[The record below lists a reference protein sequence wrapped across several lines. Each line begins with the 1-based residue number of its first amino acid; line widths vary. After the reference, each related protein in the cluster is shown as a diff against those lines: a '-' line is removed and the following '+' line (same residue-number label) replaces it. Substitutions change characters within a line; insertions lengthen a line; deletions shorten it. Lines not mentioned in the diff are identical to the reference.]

1 MRGVLAVAAGL
12 AAAFGAPR
20 EVSADSGSAKPIL
33 VLESHV
39 GPRPEGIDRVMDM
52 LHDQLETRGF
62 AARPA
67 TILRLAGKGIPRPGV
82 LDPDLTAAAIAQHLN
97 DGWAEFVAARWDEAI
112 AKLTQGLGEV
122 ERNPA
127 LVVNDTTNLDLT
139 FKAYVA
145 LAVSHQRKADAGSA
159 ARWMIEAIR
168 IFPSRPVSRTE
179 AWGREGEK
187 LYLDM
192 YRQIQP
198 MGRGR
203 LSIAGGHPEA
213 AIFVEGQL
221 RGLGNA
227 QLADLVPGAYRVFIR
242 FPGTLGRQY
251 RIQVAPNDEA
261 FLYVDP
267 DLDTILW
274 AQDASIALRFSSEEA
289 RRREGRYSVDLSRR
303 WTGSGEAAVLASGQ
317 DGGRP
322 VLEGVRY
329 RDGIELRRARIFTDI
344 IDAGGPGKLA
354 QFLADGTA
362 GDGIEVLTTDAR
374 RASAEPRRGG
384 GRLSQAVIGI
394 GALAAVGSTVWY
406 LASPDDDHSGPDHD
420 DWKTPAVRAFVGSS
434 IAVGAGVYLYLRTSR
449 STGTATAALLGT
461 GIAALLA
468 GAMMYATD
476 EDLYYGSGWQR
487 EYYRDT
493 AAAGLITGSA
503 GIALAGAGIWLLKR
517 NRRDPSMPIVFMTRD
532 RGFVGWSGRL

>member
-1 MRGVLAVAAGL
+1 MRGLIAMVAGL

-20 EVSADSGSAKPIL
+20 ETPAQAGSAKPIL

-52 LHDQLETRGF
+52 LQDQLETRGF

-67 TILRLAGKGIPRPGV
+67 TILRLAGNGIARPGV
-82 LDPDLTAAAIAQHLN
+82 LDPDLTAAVIAQRLN

-112 AKLTQGLGEV
+112 TKLTQGLGEV

-242 FPGTLGRQY
+242 LPGTLGRQY

-261 FLYVDP
+261 FLHVDP

-274 AQDASIALRFSSEEA
+274 AQDSSIALRFSSEGA
-289 RRREGRYSVDLSRR
+289 RRREGRYSVELSRR
-303 WTGSGEAAVLASGQ
+303 WTGSGEAAVLATSHDQ
-317 DGGRP
+317 GRS

-329 RDGIELRRARIFTDI
+329 RDGIELRRARIYTDVT
-344 IDAGGPGKLA
+344 DAGGPGKLA
-354 QFLADGTA
+354 QFLADGTP
-362 GDGIEVLTTDAR
+362 GDGIEVLRTEAGP
-374 RASAEPRRGG
+374 APKEPRRRGD
-384 GRLSQAVIGI
+384 RVSQAVIGI
-394 GALAAVGSTVWY
+394 GALAVIGSGAWY
-406 LASPDDDHSGPDHD
+406 LASPDDDHSGPDYD
-420 DWKTPAVRAFVGSS
+420 DWKSPAVGAFVGGS
-434 IAVGAGVYLYLRTSR
+434 IVVGAGVYLYLRNSR
-449 STGTATAALLGT
+449 STRAATAAMLGA
-461 GIAALLA
+461 GAAALLS
-468 GAMMYATD
+468 GVMLYATD
-476 EDLYYGSGWQR
+476 EEPYSGSGWVR
-487 EYYRDT
+487 KYYRDT
-493 AAAGLITGSA
+493 AATGLIVGGAGFALTGV
-503 GIALAGAGIWLLKR
+503 GIWLL
-517 NRRDPSMPIVFMTRD
+517 RRDLRTPSVPVVLAERD
-532 RGFVGWSGRL
+532 RGFIGWSGRF